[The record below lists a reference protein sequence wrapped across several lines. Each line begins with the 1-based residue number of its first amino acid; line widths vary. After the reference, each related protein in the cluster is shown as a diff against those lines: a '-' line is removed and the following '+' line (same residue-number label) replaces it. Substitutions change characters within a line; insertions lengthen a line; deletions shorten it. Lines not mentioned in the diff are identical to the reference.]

1 MNLLIK
7 KETNMRKS
15 FYSCLFLMSL
25 LLTGTALWSCS
36 DDDDNGKEGP
46 GEPDYTV
53 NVEVDDTQTASTSAV
68 LVLQTKGISEYAYQV
83 KEGDV
88 STLPDG
94 EELFLA
100 AKGEGNVVEGK
111 SETEKL
117 SILGLEGNKKYTVL
131 VLSLIHI

>member
-68 LVLQTKGISEYAYQV
+68 LVCKQK
-83 KEGDV
+83 V
-88 STLPDG
+88 S
-94 EELFLA
+94 
-100 AKGEGNVVEGK
+100 V
-111 SETEKL
+111 SM
-117 SILGLEGNKKYTVL
+117 
-131 VLSLIHI
+131 LIR